1 MSFLIPF
8 NIDNIDLVE
17 KDNLKKSLS
26 SKNISNIAF
35 DKINSKYQLVV
46 TYADKTEK
54 KVPLDNFMPENIV
67 TKKEFEKLKQEVARN
82 HKHTSLSKIFL
93 VKLYR
98 LVGKIVKLIKPLQDN
113 LLTQGVSSASDKT
126 EQQNL
131 DSLIPK
137 SADLL
142 DNIEYY
148 SNEKKITDKS
158 TKEYLKDLPKFIEET
173 VDKKNTTKYLTE
185 HGDTALDTLYRKN
198 LYSMKGGTRY
208 TIPIFPM
215 PQSNRQKLVTGIELV
230 GKNLVV
236 NYTDNSK
243 TQIDLSNIVG
253 SITAPPI
260 DTAAIEA
267 NLLASL
273 QTKFEQ
279 LSDNLVAKGSS
290 ELDNLKTNIAQIKT
304 DIREQL
310 KTELAGTTIT
320 QEQLTA
326 LDEKL
331 QADFK
336 KEIEN
341 IKVVK
346 EVKLVK

>member
-158 TKEYLKDLPKFIEET
+158 TKEYLKDLPKFIE
-173 VDKKNTTKYLTE
+173 D
-185 HGDTALDTLYRKN
+185 
-198 LYSMKGGTRY
+198 
-208 TIPIFPM
+208 
-215 PQSNRQKLVTGIELV
+215 
-230 GKNLVV
+230 
-236 NYTDNSK
+236 
-243 TQIDLSNIVG
+243 
-253 SITAPPI
+253 
-260 DTAAIEA
+260 
-267 NLLASL
+267 
-273 QTKFEQ
+273 
-279 LSDNLVAKGSS
+279 
-290 ELDNLKTNIAQIKT
+290 
-304 DIREQL
+304 
-310 KTELAGTTIT
+310 
-320 QEQLTA
+320 
-326 LDEKL
+326 
-331 QADFK
+331 
-336 KEIEN
+336 
-341 IKVVK
+341 
-346 EVKLVK
+346 